1 MEHMEVD
8 LQEAAGKQPLHRHV
22 GDITAEEEYVF
33 FTQFD
38 IPNFVSL
45 EQSSEL
51 GEEELLYQ
59 PSAALEQR
67 AHGAIQ

>member
-8 LQEAAGKQPLHRHV
+8 LEEATGKQPLHGHV
-22 GDITAEEEYVF
+22 GDITAEEYVF
-33 FTQFD
+33 LTQFN

-45 EQSSEL
+45 EQSAEQGEDEL
-51 GEEELLYQ
+51 PCE

-67 AHGAIQ
+67 AHCDIR

>member
-8 LQEAAGKQPLHRHV
+8 LEEAAGKQPLRGHM
-22 GDITAEEEYVF
+22 GGITADEYVF
-33 FTQFD
+33 FTQFN

-45 EQSSEL
+45 EQSSGLEEDEL
-51 GEEELLYQ
+51 PCE

-67 AHGAIQ
+67 AHCDIR